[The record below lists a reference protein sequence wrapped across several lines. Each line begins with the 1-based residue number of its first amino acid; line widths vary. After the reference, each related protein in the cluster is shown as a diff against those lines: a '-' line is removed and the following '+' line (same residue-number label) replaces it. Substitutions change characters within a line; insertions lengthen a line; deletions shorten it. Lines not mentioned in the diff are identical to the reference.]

1 MSGGFEALGLMPELL
16 KSVAELGWTLP
27 TGVQDEAIP
36 LILGGGDVMVASET
50 GTGKTAAFCLPIL
63 QIVHERLREVELK
76 DVVGNMMGP
85 FDIKVDSQRGASL
98 VVTENGL
105 KCSSSDSKT
114 WSGARANYGVTSG
127 KYYYEVLIE
136 GSGVCRV
143 GWSSTS
149 ANLELGKDFYGY
161 GYGGTGKK
169 SNNNTFEVYGGT
181 FGNSDTIGC
190 YLDWEKLTISYS
202 KNGCSLGQAF
212 KLPQDLIGTVLFPA
226 IAVQNASLTFN
237 FSGNVPFKS
246 YVEDTLLGTFST
258 LNEAASE
265 DVKYE
270 TSKAAF
276 AVEGK
281 RKPLAIIIEPAK
293 ELAEQVDKIYSLL
306 HFFIS
311 LFSFLYFFTSIFYFT
326 NSNHVLFLIS
336 LHFSYLLISINTVK
350 DF

>member
-63 QIVHERLREVELK
+63 QIVHENLREIDVK
-76 DVVGNMMGP
+76 DAAGSVTGP
-85 FDIKVDSQRGASL
+85 FNVRIENQRGASL
-98 VVTENGL
+98 VVAENGL
-105 KCSSSDSKT
+105 KCSSCSSELKA
-114 WSGARANYGVTSG
+114 WCGARANYGVKSG
-127 KYYYEVLIE
+127 KYYYEVLVQ
-136 GSGVCRV
+136 GNGVCRV

-169 SNNNTFEVYGGT
+169 SNNNSFDEYGEK
-181 FGNSDTIGC
+181 FGDSDTIGC
-190 YLDWEKLTISYS
+190 YLDLEKRTISYS
-202 KNGCSLGQAF
+202 KNGCSLGPAF
-212 KLPQDLIGTVLFPA
+212 ELPPDLIGTVLFPA

-246 YVEDTLLGTFST
+246 YVEDILLGTFST

-265 DVKYE
+265 DIKYE
-270 TSKAAF
+270 MSKAAY
-276 AVEGK
+276 AIEGK

-293 ELAEQVDKIYSLL
+293 ELAEQVDKNNA
-306 HFFIS
+306 F
-311 LFSFLYFFTSIFYFT
+311 
-326 NSNHVLFLIS
+326 
-336 LHFSYLLISINTVK
+336 
-350 DF
+350 